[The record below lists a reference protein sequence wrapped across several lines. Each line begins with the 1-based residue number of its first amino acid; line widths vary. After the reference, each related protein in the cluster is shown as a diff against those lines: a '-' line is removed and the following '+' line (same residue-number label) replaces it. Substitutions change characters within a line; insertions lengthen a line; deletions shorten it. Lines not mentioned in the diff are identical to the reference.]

1 MVYDARGSQNV
12 HNDQFLTDI
21 SIGWPNGDMVGEQLM
36 PSLRLKKQSDKYY
49 IYGREGW
56 GLDIGGDYRGP
67 GDEANEVSG
76 LVMSS
81 DSYFAQEHAL
91 QVGVAD
97 EENDNADS
105 PLEPFID
112 ATELVTAR
120 VLLVRELA
128 IKTLVTTAAN
138 FASGN
143 SVTLSGTAQW
153 NDYVNSNP
161 ILDWRTGVRATHAKL
176 FNEPNTG
183 LIPYQV
189 MSQLMDHPD
198 FIERIKY
205 SERGVLTAEII
216 AAIFNIGKII
226 VPGVG
231 YNAANLGQTASL
243 SYLWGKDVLMAYV
256 PTRPARKTPAF
267 GYEFVWGINS
277 QPQVIDRW
285 YESNRARTVI
295 RARRR
300 YDLKLPAQDSLG
312 KAIGGYLIKTAVA

>member
-1 MVYDARGSQNV
+1 
-12 HNDQFLTDI
+12 
-21 SIGWPNGDMVGEQLM
+21 
-36 PSLRLKKQSDKYY
+36 
-49 IYGREGW
+49 
-56 GLDIGGDYRGP
+56 
-67 GDEANEVSG
+67 
-76 LVMSS
+76 
-81 DSYFAQEHAL
+81 
-91 QVGVAD
+91 
-97 EENDNADS
+97 
-105 PLEPFID
+105 
-112 ATELVTAR
+112 
-120 VLLVRELA
+120 
-128 IKTLVTTAAN
+128 
-138 FASGN
+138 
-143 SVTLSGTAQW
+143 
-153 NDYVNSNP
+153 
-161 ILDWRTGVRATHAKL
+161 
-176 FNEPNTG
+176 
-183 LIPYQV
+183 
-189 MSQLMDHPD
+189 MDHPD

-231 YNAANLGQTASL
+231 YNSANLGQTASL